1 MKNRISSTYI
11 SLIIIY
17 YDIIRLITLRTDIIH
32 IFLILGGDIVLIDF
46 SFKNVRSF
54 KDEVSFSMEVGE
66 GITDYAEENIIS
78 SGDIDVVKSS
88 FIFGGNASG
97 KTNVIRAFQ
106 LLRQIV
112 VYGTSS
118 ELDLLPMDTFASEY
132 GNTYFKIRFSK
143 NKKIFDYTIK
153 YNLGHIVNE
162 SLSVNNTVIF
172 NRTID
177 NVIMPPL
184 IKNLRESLR
193 DNQPLLFFAQTNN
206 VPEAKEAYEW
216 FAQDILMPSLIN
228 NNLRNQQLFR
238 PLHTNPELKEKV
250 LYFLRAADF
259 NIKDIKTQEVILP
272 ISSNPDKSEKVLLLH
287 CEHEGP
293 DNTAFV
299 IDYEA
304 ESIGTRIFLLLVMTI
319 LENQHNSKLFLI
331 DEFDRSLHPK
341 LVNILLRIFNEWN
354 HSGTQLIATT
364 HDTDILDTELRT
376 DQIWFVD
383 KSYDGVSTL
392 DSAFDFDEQ
401 SIKVIKKNYQ
411 DGLYGA
417 DQIINDSMMKDILG
431 ISDYEEDAHYGETV

>member
-1 MKNRISSTYI
+1 M
-11 SLIIIY
+11 
-17 YDIIRLITLRTDIIH
+17 
-32 IFLILGGDIVLIDF
+32 LIDF

-54 KDEVSFSMEVGE
+54 KDEVTFSMEVGE
-66 GITDYAEENIIS
+66 GITDYAEENTIS
-78 SGDIDVVKSS
+78 SGEIEVVKSS

-106 LLRQIV
+106 LLRQV
-112 VYGTSS
+112 VVHGTPS
-118 ELDLLPMDTFASEY
+118 ELDLLPMDIFASDY

-143 NKKIFDYTIK
+143 NKKIYEYTIK
-153 YNLGHIVNE
+153 YNLGYIVNE
-162 SLSVNNTVIF
+162 SLSVDNTVVF

-177 NVIMPPL
+177 DVIMPPL

-216 FAQDILMPSLIN
+216 FAQDILTPSLLN

-238 PLHTNPELKEKV
+238 PLHTNPELKDKV

-259 NIKDIKTQEVILP
+259 NIKDIKTQEVIVP
-272 ISSNPDKSEKVLLLH
+272 ISSDPDKSEKVLLLH
-287 CEHEGP
+287 CVHEGP
-293 DNTAFV
+293 ENISFTV
-299 IDYEA
+299 DYEA
-304 ESIGTRIFLLLVMTI
+304 ESIGTRIFLLLIMTI

-354 HSGTQLIATT
+354 RTGTQLIATT
-364 HDTDILDTELRT
+364 HDTDILDAALRT

-392 DSAFDFDEQ
+392 DSAFDFNEQ
-401 SIKVIKKNYQ
+401 SIKDIKKNYQ

-417 DQIINDSMMKDILG
+417 DQIINDAMMKDILG
-431 ISDYEEDAHYGETV
+431 ISDHEEDTHHGETV

>member
-1 MKNRISSTYI
+1 M
-11 SLIIIY
+11 
-17 YDIIRLITLRTDIIH
+17 
-32 IFLILGGDIVLIDF
+32 LIDF

-54 KDEVSFSMEVGE
+54 KDEVTFSMEVGE
-66 GITDYAEENIIS
+66 GITNYAEENTIS
-78 SGDIDVVKSS
+78 SGEIEVVKSS

-106 LLRQIV
+106 LLRQV
-112 VYGTSS
+112 VVHGTPS
-118 ELDLLPMDTFASEY
+118 ELDLLPMDTFASDY

-143 NKKIFDYTIK
+143 NKKIYEYTIK
-153 YNLGHIVNE
+153 YNSGYIVNE
-162 SLSVNNTVIF
+162 SLSVDNTVVF

-177 NVIMPPL
+177 DVIMPPL

-216 FAQDILMPSLIN
+216 FAQDILTPSLIN

-259 NIKDIKTQEVILP
+259 NIKDIKTQEVIVP
-272 ISSNPDKSEKVLLLH
+272 ISSDTDKSEKVLLLH

-293 DNTAFV
+293 DNISFKV
-299 IDYEA
+299 DYEA
-304 ESIGTRIFLLLVMTI
+304 ESIGTRIFLLLIMTI
-319 LENQHNSKLFLI
+319 LENQNNSKLFLI

-354 HSGTQLIATT
+354 HTGTQLIATT
-364 HDTDILDTELRT
+364 HDTDILDAPLRT

-392 DSAFDFDEQ
+392 DSAFDFNEQ
-401 SIKVIKKNYQ
+401 SIKDIKKNYQ

-417 DQIINDSMMKDILG
+417 DQIINDAMMKDILG
-431 ISDYEEDAHYGETV
+431 ISDHEEDAHHGETV

>member
-1 MKNRISSTYI
+1 
-11 SLIIIY
+11 
-17 YDIIRLITLRTDIIH
+17 
-32 IFLILGGDIVLIDF
+32 
-46 SFKNVRSF
+46 
-54 KDEVSFSMEVGE
+54 MEVGE
-66 GITDYAEENIIS
+66 GITDYVEENIIS

-177 NVIMPPL
+177 NIIMPPL

-401 SIKVIKKNYQ
+401 SIKDIKKNYQ

>member
-1 MKNRISSTYI
+1 MI
-11 SLIIIY
+11 
-17 YDIIRLITLRTDIIH
+17 
-32 IFLILGGDIVLIDF
+32 LILIMIDLINKYFQKGGDIVLIDF

-54 KDEVSFSMEVGE
+54 KDEVTFSMEVGE
-66 GITDYAEENIIS
+66 GITDYAEENTMS
-78 SGDIDVVKSS
+78 SGEIDVVKSS

-112 VYGTSS
+112 VHGTPS
-118 ELDLLPMDTFASEY
+118 ELDLLPMDTFASAY

-143 NKKIFDYTIK
+143 NKKIYDYIIK
-153 YNLGHIVNE
+153 YNLGYIVNE
-162 SLSVNNTVIF
+162 SLSVNNTVVF

-177 NVIMPPL
+177 DVIMPPL

-216 FAQDILMPSLIN
+216 FAQDILTPSLIN

-259 NIKDIKTQEVILP
+259 NIKDIKTQEVIVP
-272 ISSNPDKSEKVLLLH
+272 ISSDPDKSEKVLLLH

-293 DNTAFV
+293 DNISFIV
-299 IDYEA
+299 DYEA
-304 ESIGTRIFLLLVMTI
+304 ESIGTRIFLLLIMTI
-319 LENQHNSKLFLI
+319 LENQNNSKLFLI

-354 HSGTQLIATT
+354 HTGTQLIATT
-364 HDTDILDTELRT
+364 HDMDILDTELRT
-376 DQIWFVD
+376 DQVWFVD

-401 SIKVIKKNYQ
+401 SIKDIKKNYQ

>member
-1 MKNRISSTYI
+1 M
-11 SLIIIY
+11 
-17 YDIIRLITLRTDIIH
+17 
-32 IFLILGGDIVLIDF
+32 LIDF
-46 SFKNVRSF
+46 SFKNIRSF
-54 KDEVSFSMEVGE
+54 KDEVTFSMEVGE
-66 GITDYAEENIIS
+66 GITDYAEDNTIS
-78 SGDIDVVKSS
+78 SGEIDVVKSS

-106 LLRQIV
+106 LLRQVV
-112 VYGTSS
+112 VYGTPS
-118 ELDLLPMDTFASEY
+118 ELDLLPVDTFAGVY

-143 NKKIFDYTIK
+143 NKKIYDYIIK
-153 YNLGHIVNE
+153 YNLGYIVNE
-162 SLSVNNTVIF
+162 SLSVDNIVVF
-172 NRTID
+172 NRSID
-177 NVIMPPL
+177 DVIMPPL

-259 NIKDIKTQEVILP
+259 NIKDIKTQEVIVP
-272 ISSNPDKSEKVLLLH
+272 ISSDPDKSEKVLLLH

-293 DNTAFV
+293 DNISFKV
-299 IDYEA
+299 DYEA
-304 ESIGTRIFLLLVMTI
+304 ESIGTRIFLLLIMTI
-319 LENQHNSKLFLI
+319 LENKHNSKLFLI

-341 LVNILLRIFNEWN
+341 LVTILLRIFNEWN
-354 HSGTQLIATT
+354 RTGTQLIATT
-364 HDTDILDTELRT
+364 HDIDILDASLRT

-392 DSAFDFDEQ
+392 DSAFDFNEQ
-401 SIKVIKKNYQ
+401 SIKNIKKNYQ

-417 DQIINDSMMKDILG
+417 DQIINDAMMKDILG
-431 ISDYEEDAHYGETV
+431 ISDHEENAHHGETV

>member
-1 MKNRISSTYI
+1 M
-11 SLIIIY
+11 
-17 YDIIRLITLRTDIIH
+17 
-32 IFLILGGDIVLIDF
+32 LIDF

-54 KDEVSFSMEVGE
+54 KDEVTFSMEVGE
-66 GITDYAEENIIS
+66 DIIDYAEENTIS
-78 SGDIDVVKSS
+78 SGEIDVVKSS

-112 VYGTSS
+112 VNGTAS
-118 ELDLLPMDTFASEY
+118 ELELLPRDTFANES
-132 GNTYFKIRFSK
+132 GDTNFKIHFIK
-143 NKKIFDYTIK
+143 NG
-153 YNLGHIVNE
+153 NLYYYELNYDWDAIINE
-162 SLSVNNTVIF
+162 SLTMNGNVIF
-172 NRTID
+172 KRTADEIT
-177 NVIMPPL
+177 MPPL
-184 IKNLRESLR
+184 IKDLKESLR
-193 DNQPLLFFAQTNN
+193 VNQPLLFFAQTNN

-259 NIKDIKTQEVILP
+259 NIKDIKTQEVIVP
-272 ISSNPDKSEKVLLLH
+272 ISSDPDKSEKVLLLH

-293 DNTAFV
+293 DNISFKV
-299 IDYEA
+299 DYEA
-304 ESIGTRIFLLLVMTI
+304 ESIGTRIFLLLIMTI
-319 LENQHNSKLFLI
+319 LENQNNSKLFLI

-354 HSGTQLIATT
+354 RTGTQLIATT
-364 HDTDILDTELRT
+364 HDTDILDAPLRT

-383 KSYDGVSTL
+383 KSYEGVSTL
-392 DSAFDFDEQ
+392 DSAFDFNEQ
-401 SIKVIKKNYQ
+401 SIKNIKKNYQ

-417 DQIINDSMMKDILG
+417 DQIINDAMMKDILG
-431 ISDYEEDAHYGETV
+431 ISDHEEDAHHGETV

>member
-1 MKNRISSTYI
+1 M
-11 SLIIIY
+11 
-17 YDIIRLITLRTDIIH
+17 
-32 IFLILGGDIVLIDF
+32 LIDF
-46 SFKNVRSF
+46 SFKNIRSF
-54 KDEVSFSMEVGE
+54 KDEVTFSMEVGE
-66 GITDYAEENIIS
+66 GITDYAEDNTIS
-78 SGDIDVVKSS
+78 SGEIDVVKSS

-106 LLRQIV
+106 LLRQVV
-112 VYGTSS
+112 VYGTPS
-118 ELDLLPMDTFASEY
+118 ELDLLPVDTFAGVY

-143 NKKIFDYTIK
+143 NKKIYDYIIK
-153 YNLGHIVNE
+153 YNLGYIVNE
-162 SLSVNNTVIF
+162 SLSVDNIVVF
-172 NRTID
+172 NRSID
-177 NVIMPPL
+177 DVIMPPL

-259 NIKDIKTQEVILP
+259 NIKDIKTQEVIVP
-272 ISSNPDKSEKVLLLH
+272 ISSDPDKSEKVLLLH
-287 CEHEGP
+287 CKHEGP
-293 DNTAFV
+293 DNISFKV
-299 IDYEA
+299 DYEA
-304 ESIGTRIFLLLVMTI
+304 ESIGTRIFLLLIMTI
-319 LENQHNSKLFLI
+319 LENKHNSKLFLI

-341 LVNILLRIFNEWN
+341 LVTILLRIFNEWN
-354 HSGTQLIATT
+354 RTGTQLIATT
-364 HDTDILDTELRT
+364 HDIDILDASLRT

-392 DSAFDFDEQ
+392 DSAFDFNEQ
-401 SIKVIKKNYQ
+401 SIKNIKKNYQ

-417 DQIINDSMMKDILG
+417 DQIINDAMMKDILG
-431 ISDYEEDAHYGETV
+431 ISDHEEDAHHGETV

>member
-1 MKNRISSTYI
+1 M
-11 SLIIIY
+11 
-17 YDIIRLITLRTDIIH
+17 
-32 IFLILGGDIVLIDF
+32 LIDF

-54 KDEVSFSMEVGE
+54 KDEVTFSMEVGE
-66 GITDYAEENIIS
+66 GITDYAEENTIS
-78 SGDIDVVKSS
+78 SGEIDVVKSS

-106 LLRQIV
+106 LLRQVV
-112 VYGTSS
+112 VYGTPS
-118 ELDLLPMDTFASEY
+118 ELDLLPVDTFAGVY

-143 NKKIFDYTIK
+143 NKKIYEYIIK
-153 YNLGHIVNE
+153 YNLGYIVNE
-162 SLSVNNTVIF
+162 SLSVDNIVVF
-172 NRTID
+172 NRSID
-177 NVIMPPL
+177 DVIMPPL

-259 NIKDIKTQEVILP
+259 NIKDIKTQEVIVP
-272 ISSNPDKSEKVLLLH
+272 ISSDPDKSEKVLLLH

-293 DNTAFV
+293 DNISFKV
-299 IDYEA
+299 DYEA
-304 ESIGTRIFLLLVMTI
+304 ESIGTRIFLLLIMTI
-319 LENQHNSKLFLI
+319 LENKHNSKLFLI

-341 LVNILLRIFNEWN
+341 LVTILLRIFNEWN
-354 HSGTQLIATT
+354 RTGTQLIATT
-364 HDTDILDTELRT
+364 HDIDILDASLRT

-392 DSAFDFDEQ
+392 DSAFDFNEQ
-401 SIKVIKKNYQ
+401 SIKNIKKNYQ

-417 DQIINDSMMKDILG
+417 DQIINDAMMKDILG
-431 ISDYEEDAHYGETV
+431 ISDHEEDAHHGETV

>member
-1 MKNRISSTYI
+1 
-11 SLIIIY
+11 
-17 YDIIRLITLRTDIIH
+17 
-32 IFLILGGDIVLIDF
+32 VLIDF
-46 SFKNVRSF
+46 SFKNIRSF
-54 KDEVSFSMEVGE
+54 KDEVTFSMEVGE
-66 GITDYAEENIIS
+66 GITDYAEDNTIS
-78 SGDIDVVKSS
+78 SGEIDVVKSS

-106 LLRQIV
+106 LLRQVV
-112 VYGTSS
+112 VYGTPS
-118 ELDLLPMDTFASEY
+118 ELDLLPVDTFAGVY

-143 NKKIFDYTIK
+143 NKKIYDYIIK
-153 YNLGHIVNE
+153 YNLGYIVNE
-162 SLSVNNTVIF
+162 SLSVDNIVVF
-172 NRTID
+172 NRSID
-177 NVIMPPL
+177 DVIMPPL

-259 NIKDIKTQEVILP
+259 NIKDIKTQEVIVP
-272 ISSNPDKSEKVLLLH
+272 ISSDPDKSEKVLLLH

-293 DNTAFV
+293 DNISFKV
-299 IDYEA
+299 DYEA
-304 ESIGTRIFLLLVMTI
+304 ESIGTRIFLLLIMTI
-319 LENQHNSKLFLI
+319 LENKHNSKLFLI

-341 LVNILLRIFNEWN
+341 LVTILLRIFNEWN
-354 HSGTQLIATT
+354 RTGTQLIATT
-364 HDTDILDTELRT
+364 HDIDILDASLRT

-392 DSAFDFDEQ
+392 DSAFDFNEQ
-401 SIKVIKKNYQ
+401 SIKNIKKNYQ

-417 DQIINDSMMKDILG
+417 DQIINDAMMKDILG
-431 ISDYEEDAHYGETV
+431 ISDHEEDAHHGETV

>member
-1 MKNRISSTYI
+1 M
-11 SLIIIY
+11 
-17 YDIIRLITLRTDIIH
+17 
-32 IFLILGGDIVLIDF
+32 LIDF

-54 KDEVSFSMEVGE
+54 KDEVTFSMEVGE
-66 GITDYAEENIIS
+66 GITDYTEENTIS
-78 SGDIDVVKSS
+78 SGDIEVVKSS

-106 LLRQIV
+106 LLRQVV
-112 VYGTSS
+112 VYGTPS
-118 ELDLLPMDTFASEY
+118 ELDLLPMDTFAGVY

-143 NKKIFDYTIK
+143 NKKIYDYIIK
-153 YNLGHIVNE
+153 YNLGYIVNE
-162 SLSVNNTVIF
+162 SLSVDNIVVF
-172 NRTID
+172 NRSID
-177 NVIMPPL
+177 DVIMPPL

-216 FAQDILMPSLIN
+216 FAQDILTPSLIN

-259 NIKDIKTQEVILP
+259 NIKDIKTQEVIVP
-272 ISSNPDKSEKVLLLH
+272 ISSDPDKSEKVLLLH

-293 DNTAFV
+293 DNISFKV
-299 IDYEA
+299 DYEA
-304 ESIGTRIFLLLVMTI
+304 ESIGTRIFLLLIMTI
-319 LENQHNSKLFLI
+319 LENQNNSKLFLI

-354 HSGTQLIATT
+354 RTGTQLIATT
-364 HDTDILDTELRT
+364 HDTDILDAPLRT

-392 DSAFDFDEQ
+392 DSAFDFNEQ
-401 SIKVIKKNYQ
+401 SIKDIKKNYQ

-417 DQIINDSMMKDILG
+417 DQIINDAMMKDILG
-431 ISDYEEDAHYGETV
+431 ISDHEEDAHHGETV

>member
-1 MKNRISSTYI
+1 M
-11 SLIIIY
+11 
-17 YDIIRLITLRTDIIH
+17 
-32 IFLILGGDIVLIDF
+32 LIDF

-54 KDEVSFSMEVGE
+54 KDEVTFSMEVGE
-66 GITDYAEENIIS
+66 GIIDYAEENTIS
-78 SGDIDVVKSS
+78 SGEIEVVKSS

-112 VYGTSS
+112 VNGTPS
-118 ELDLLPMDTFASEY
+118 DLETLPFDTFAN
-132 GNTYFKIRFSK
+132 GLGDTLFKIHFSK
-143 NKKIFDYTIK
+143 NG
-153 YNLGHIVNE
+153 NLYYYELNYDWDAIINE
-162 SLSVNNTVIF
+162 YLTMNGNVIF
-172 NRTID
+172 KRTADEIT
-177 NVIMPPL
+177 MPPL
-184 IKNLRESLR
+184 IKDLKESLR
-193 DNQPLLFFAQTNN
+193 GNQPLLFFAQTNN

-259 NIKDIKTQEVILP
+259 NIKDIKTQEVIVP
-272 ISSNPDKSEKVLLLH
+272 ISSDPDKSEKVLLLH

-293 DNTAFV
+293 DNISFKV
-299 IDYEA
+299 DYEA
-304 ESIGTRIFLLLVMTI
+304 ESIGTRIFLLLIMTI
-319 LENQHNSKLFLI
+319 LENQNNSKLFLI

-354 HSGTQLIATT
+354 RTGTQLIATT
-364 HDTDILDTELRT
+364 HDTDILDAPLRT

-383 KSYDGVSTL
+383 KSYEGVSTL
-392 DSAFDFDEQ
+392 DSAFDFNEQ
-401 SIKVIKKNYQ
+401 SIKNIKKNYQ

-417 DQIINDSMMKDILG
+417 DQIINDAMMKDILG
-431 ISDYEEDAHYGETV
+431 ISDHEEDAHHGETV

>member
-1 MKNRISSTYI
+1 M
-11 SLIIIY
+11 
-17 YDIIRLITLRTDIIH
+17 
-32 IFLILGGDIVLIDF
+32 LIDF

-54 KDEVSFSMEVGE
+54 KDEVTFSMEVGE
-66 GITDYAEENIIS
+66 GITDYAEENTIS
-78 SGDIDVVKSS
+78 AGDIEVVKSS

-106 LLRQIV
+106 LLRQVV
-112 VYGTSS
+112 VYGTPS
-118 ELDLLPMDTFASEY
+118 ELDLLPMDTFAGEY

-143 NKKIFDYTIK
+143 NKKIYDYIIK
-153 YNLGHIVNE
+153 YNLGYIVNE
-162 SLSVNNTVIF
+162 SLSVDNLVVF
-172 NRTID
+172 NRSID
-177 NVIMPPL
+177 DVIMPPL

-216 FAQDILMPSLIN
+216 FAQDILTPSLIN

-272 ISSNPDKSEKVLLLH
+272 ISSDTDKSEKVLLLH

-293 DNTAFV
+293 DNISFTV
-299 IDYEA
+299 DYEA
-304 ESIGTRIFLLLVMTI
+304 ESIGTRIFLLLIMTI
-319 LENQHNSKLFLI
+319 LENQNNSKLFLI

-354 HSGTQLIATT
+354 RTGTQLIATT
-364 HDTDILDTELRT
+364 HDTDILDAPLRT

-392 DSAFDFDEQ
+392 YSAFDFNEQ
-401 SIKVIKKNYQ
+401 SIKDIKKNYQ

-417 DQIINDSMMKDILG
+417 DQIINDAMMKDILG

>member
-1 MKNRISSTYI
+1 M
-11 SLIIIY
+11 
-17 YDIIRLITLRTDIIH
+17 
-32 IFLILGGDIVLIDF
+32 LIDF
-46 SFKNVRSF
+46 SFKNIRSF
-54 KDEVSFSMEVGE
+54 KDEVTFSMEVGE
-66 GITDYAEENIIS
+66 GITDYAEDNTIS
-78 SGDIDVVKSS
+78 SGEIDVVKSS

-106 LLRQIV
+106 LLRQVV
-112 VYGTSS
+112 VYGTPS
-118 ELDLLPMDTFASEY
+118 ELDLLPVDTFAGVY

-143 NKKIFDYTIK
+143 NKKIYDYIIK
-153 YNLGHIVNE
+153 YNLGYIVNE
-162 SLSVNNTVIF
+162 SLSVDNIVVF
-172 NRTID
+172 NRSID
-177 NVIMPPL
+177 DVIMPPL

-216 FAQDILMPSLIN
+216 FAQDILIPSLIN

-259 NIKDIKTQEVILP
+259 NIKDIKTQEVIVP
-272 ISSNPDKSEKVLLLH
+272 ISSDPDKSEKVLLLH

-293 DNTAFV
+293 DNISFKV
-299 IDYEA
+299 DYEA
-304 ESIGTRIFLLLVMTI
+304 ESIGTRIFLLLIMTI
-319 LENQHNSKLFLI
+319 LENKHNSKLFLI

-341 LVNILLRIFNEWN
+341 LVTILLRIFNEWN
-354 HSGTQLIATT
+354 RTGTQLIATT
-364 HDTDILDTELRT
+364 HDIDILDASLRT

-392 DSAFDFDEQ
+392 DSAFDFNEQ
-401 SIKVIKKNYQ
+401 SIKDIKKNYQ

-417 DQIINDSMMKDILG
+417 DQIINDAMMKDILG
-431 ISDYEEDAHYGETV
+431 ISDHEEDAHHGETV

>member
-1 MKNRISSTYI
+1 M
-11 SLIIIY
+11 
-17 YDIIRLITLRTDIIH
+17 
-32 IFLILGGDIVLIDF
+32 LIDF

-54 KDEVSFSMEVGE
+54 KDEVTFSMEVGE
-66 GITDYAEENIIS
+66 GITDYAKENTMS
-78 SGDIDVVKSS
+78 SGEIDVVKSS

-112 VYGTSS
+112 VHGTPSN
-118 ELDLLPMDTFASEY
+118 LVTLPIDTFANEL
-132 GNTYFKIRFSK
+132 GDIFFKIHFIK
-143 NKKIFDYTIK
+143 NG
-153 YNLGHIVNE
+153 NLYYYELNYDWDAIISECLTMNGNI
-162 SLSVNNTVIF
+162 IYK
-172 NRTID
+172 RTADEIT
-177 NVIMPPL
+177 MPPL
-184 IKNLRESLR
+184 IKDLKESLR
-193 DNQPLLFFAQTNN
+193 ENQPLLFFAQTNN

-216 FAQDILMPSLIN
+216 FAQDILTPSLIN

-238 PLHTNPELKEKV
+238 PLHTNPELKEKI

-272 ISSNPDKSEKVLLLH
+272 ISSDPDKSEKVLLLH

-293 DNTAFV
+293 DNISFTV
-299 IDYEA
+299 DYEA
-304 ESIGTRIFLLLVMTI
+304 ESIGTRIFLLLIMTI
-319 LENQHNSKLFLI
+319 LENKHNSKLFLI

-341 LVNILLRIFNEWN
+341 LVNILLQIFNEWN
-354 HSGTQLIATT
+354 RTGTQLIATT
-364 HDTDILDTELRT
+364 HDTDILDAPLRT

-401 SIKVIKKNYQ
+401 SIKDIKKNYQ

-431 ISDYEEDAHYGETV
+431 ISDHEEDAHHGETV

>member
-1 MKNRISSTYI
+1 M
-11 SLIIIY
+11 
-17 YDIIRLITLRTDIIH
+17 
-32 IFLILGGDIVLIDF
+32 LIDF

-54 KDEVSFSMEVGE
+54 KDEVTFSMEVGE
-66 GITDYAEENIIS
+66 GITDYAEENTIS
-78 SGDIDVVKSS
+78 SGEIDVVKSS

-106 LLRQIV
+106 LLRQV
-112 VYGTSS
+112 VVHGTAS
-118 ELDLLPMDTFASEY
+118 ELDLLPMDTFAGEY

-143 NKKIFDYTIK
+143 NKKIYDYIIK
-153 YNLGHIVNE
+153 YNLGYIVNE
-162 SLSVNNTVIF
+162 SLSVDNIVVF
-172 NRTID
+172 NRSID
-177 NVIMPPL
+177 DVIMPSL

-216 FAQDILMPSLIN
+216 FAQDILTPSLIN

-238 PLHTNPELKEKV
+238 PLHMNPELKEKV

-259 NIKDIKTQEVILP
+259 NIKDIKTQEVIVP
-272 ISSNPDKSEKVLLLH
+272 ISSDPDKSEKVLLLH

-293 DNTAFV
+293 DNISFKV
-299 IDYEA
+299 DYEA
-304 ESIGTRIFLLLVMTI
+304 ESIGTRIFLLLIMTI
-319 LENQHNSKLFLI
+319 LENQNNSKLFLI

-354 HSGTQLIATT
+354 HTGTQLIATT
-364 HDTDILDTELRT
+364 HDTDILDAPLRT

-392 DSAFDFDEQ
+392 DSAFDFNEL
-401 SIKVIKKNYQ
+401 SIKDIKKNYQ

-417 DQIINDSMMKDILG
+417 DQIINDAMMKDILG
-431 ISDYEEDAHYGETV
+431 ISDHEEDAHHGETV